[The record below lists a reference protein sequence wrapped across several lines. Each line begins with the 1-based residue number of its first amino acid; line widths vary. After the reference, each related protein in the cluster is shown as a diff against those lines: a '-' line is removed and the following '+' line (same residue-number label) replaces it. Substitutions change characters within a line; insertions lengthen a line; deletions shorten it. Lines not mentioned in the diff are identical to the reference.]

1 MSLIKN
7 IILNYKNPNGISQ
20 PISIKK
26 LELTLVI
33 LSSFLMG
40 IWAVK
45 ETIGLRNILLVC
57 GTLYSIKYIAQEWL
71 NGDFKKYFTIWKA
84 LPILLLALTFVWV
97 CTHYLFFS
105 VDSANQFSELRST
118 WLRSLMASIIGFAT
132 GLALRN
138 HPNRLILLWLGLCI
152 AFLIL
157 FYQYVPR
164 AITQK
169 KLLVPDY
176 DHYLFHLKFNAVMM
190 GMLLI
195 AGTKG
200 ALLDHFRS
208 TQCRWSNW
216 SILILFSY
224 TLSTSMVLWAF
235 VYIIDT
241 RNGIGL
247 SFIFFGFWF
256 VITLF
261 IFMRSQRLKSNVSG
275 KLNILISGIGMSLII
290 FFVILQTNVTK
301 SWNTLFQDVKIAVQ
315 IDRYNNW
322 ENLAQLGY
330 PKGEGD
336 HEVSRNTY
344 ERVAWAVAGS
354 RAIILYPQGVGLLAY
369 PYEKHPNAASKKEAV
384 PKNPRI
390 STHSGWVELGLAF
403 GIPMLS
409 LIFSALLLIFIEAAR
424 YEYPAR
430 MTALGF
436 VLMTTF
442 LYTFVELYTDH
453 CVEILFFMLAL
464 MPALLL
470 TKPIRIDENA

>member
-1 MSLIKN
+1 MSLIKQ
-7 IILNYKNPNGISQ
+7 IILSYKNPSGIAR
-20 PISIKK
+20 PISIKN

-45 ETIGLRNILLVC
+45 ETVALRNILLVC
-57 GTLYSIKYIAQEWL
+57 GTLFSIYYIVQEWL
-71 NGDFKKYFTIWKA
+71 HGDLKEYFTIWKA
-84 LPILLLALTFVWV
+84 LPILLLVLTFAWV
-97 CTHYLFFS
+97 CNHYLFFS

-138 HPNRLILLWLGLCI
+138 HPNRLILLWLGVCI
-152 AFLIL
+152 AFVIL
-157 FYQYVPR
+157 FIQYIPR

-176 DHYLFHLKFNAVMM
+176 DHYLFHLKFNTVMM

-200 ALLDHFRS
+200 ALLDYFRFI
-208 TQCRWSNW
+208 QHRWSNR
-216 SILILFSY
+216 SIWYLFFY
-224 TLSTSMVLWAF
+224 VLSISMVLWAF

-247 SFIFFGFWF
+247 TFIFFVFWLLLASF
-256 VITLF
+256 NL
-261 IFMRSQRLKSNVSG
+261 MRSKRLSSILSG
-275 KLNILISGIGMSLII
+275 KQFILISGLSLSLII
-290 FFVILQTNVTK
+290 FFVILQTTVNK
-301 SWNTLFQDVKIAVQ
+301 SWNALFEDVKIAVQ
-315 IDRYNNW
+315 IDRYNHW
-322 ENLAQLGY
+322 QNLAQMGY
-330 PKGEGD
+330 PVREDKS
-336 HEVSRNTY
+336 EVSRNTY
-344 ERVAWAVAGS
+344 ERVAWAFAGS

-369 PYEKHPNAASKKEAV
+369 PYEKHPNATSKKEAD

-403 GIPMLS
+403 GIPLLS

-430 MTALGF
+430 MTVLGF
-436 VLMTTF
+436 VFMTTF

-470 TKPIRIDENA
+470 TKPIQIDVNA